1 MYVIIKERNGGLDM
15 KPIHL
20 SIHSKL
26 EDYLESHGYQAPTT
40 IQSSVIPLIREK
52 QNILFISPT
61 GSGKTLSYLIP
72 ILESINPKLEQTQA
86 LVIVPTRELAIQVRD
101 TVRSFEPVTDIQ
113 CSVLFGGS
121 NPKSQK
127 EVLKK
132 HVPILVITPGKACEL
147 IKTKKLKT
155 EHLSYLVFDEADLL
169 TNKERYRDSEDI
181 VSSLSSQPQM
191 IFCSATKTP
200 KLEVFA
206 LNLQLKIIE
215 TEEKKNDNIE
225 QSFYRVEESE
235 KYHRL
240 RQILE
245 KEQIFHALI
254 FVRTKSKATRLAQK
268 LTDDHIPAIAFHHDL
283 DKEKRKKVAQ
293 MISQNKPLLL
303 VTTDI
308 AARGIDITNLPY
320 VIQYDAADSTET
332 YLHRIGRTGRKN
344 KGKSIIFFTEKEEE
358 LKQTIEHK
366 YQVKLKKKKK
376 NDDEKVVKKKKKKKH
391 TKNLGKRNK
400 KK

>member
-1 MYVIIKERNGGLDM
+1 M
-15 KPIHL
+15 
-20 SIHSKL
+20 
-26 EDYLESHGYQAPTT
+26 
-40 IQSSVIPLIREK
+40 IQNK
-52 QNILFISPT
+52 D
-61 GSGKTLSYLIP
+61 SGK
-72 ILESINPKLEQTQA
+72 
-86 LVIVPTRELAIQVRD
+86 
-101 TVRSFEPVTDIQ
+101 
-113 CSVLFGGS
+113 
-121 NPKSQK
+121 
-127 EVLKK
+127 
-132 HVPILVITPGKACEL
+132 
-147 IKTKKLKT
+147 
-155 EHLSYLVFDEADLL
+155 
-169 TNKERYRDSEDI
+169 
-181 VSSLSSQPQM
+181 
-191 IFCSATKTP
+191 
-200 KLEVFA
+200 
-206 LNLQLKIIE
+206 
-215 TEEKKNDNIE
+215 
-225 QSFYRVEESE
+225 ESE

-240 RQILE
+240 RQILK

-376 NDDEKVVKKKKKKKH
+376 KH
-391 TKNLGKRNK
+391 TKNIGKRHK

>member
-15 KPIHL
+15 TKLHL
-20 SIHSKL
+20 SIHPKL
-26 EDYLESHGYQAPTT
+26 ENYLESHGYQTPTP
-40 IQSSVIPLIREK
+40 IQSTVIPLIREK
-52 QNILFISPT
+52 QNVLFISPT
-61 GSGKTLSYLIP
+61 GSGKTLAYLIP
-72 ILESINPKLEQTQA
+72 ILESIDPQIEQTQA
-86 LVIVPTRELAIQVRD
+86 VIIVPTRELAIQVRD
-101 TVRSFEPVTDIQ
+101 TVRSLEPAINIK

-127 EVLKK
+127 EILKK
-132 HVPILVITPGKACEL
+132 HVPVLVITPGKASEL
-147 IKTKKLKT
+147 IKAKKLKL
-155 EHLSYLVFDEADLL
+155 EHLSYFIFDEVDLL
-169 TNKERYRDSEDI
+169 TSKDQYRDFEYI
-181 VSSLSSQPQM
+181 VTSLLPKTQM

-200 KLEVFA
+200 KLEAFA

-215 TEEKKNDNIE
+215 TEEKKNDNIK
-225 QSFYRVEESE
+225 QSFYRVNENE
-235 KYHRL
+235 KYDRL

-245 KEQIFHALI
+245 QEQIFHALI
-254 FVRTKSKATRLAQK
+254 FVRTKSKATKLAQK
-268 LTDDHIPAIAFHHDL
+268 LTSDHIPAIAFHHDL
-283 DKEKRKKVAQ
+283 EKEKRKKVAQ

-320 VIQYDAADSTET
+320 VIQYDAADSAET
-332 YLHRIGRTGRKN
+332 YLHRIGRTGRN
-344 KGKSIIFFTEKEEE
+344 SKGKSIIFFDQKDES

-391 TKNLGKRNK
+391 TKNIGKRHK

>member
-1 MYVIIKERNGGLDM
+1 MTKL
-15 KPIHL
+15 HL
-20 SIHSKL
+20 SIHPKL
-26 EDYLESHGYQAPTT
+26 ENYLESHGYQTPTP
-40 IQSSVIPLIREK
+40 IQSTVIPLIREK
-52 QNILFISPT
+52 QNVLFISPT
-61 GSGKTLSYLIP
+61 GSGKTLAYIIP
-72 ILESINPKLEQTQA
+72 ILESIDPQIDQTQA
-86 LVIVPTRELAIQVRD
+86 VIIVPTRELAIQVRD
-101 TVRSFEPVTDIQ
+101 TVRSLEPAINIK

-127 EVLKK
+127 EILKK
-132 HVPILVITPGKACEL
+132 HVPVLVITPGKASEL
-147 IKTKKLKT
+147 IKAKKLKL
-155 EHLSYLVFDEADLL
+155 EHLSYFIFDEVDLL
-169 TNKERYRDSEDI
+169 TSKDQYRDFEYI
-181 VSSLSSQPQM
+181 VTSLLPKTQM

-200 KLEVFA
+200 KLEAFA

-215 TEEKKNDNIE
+215 TEEKKNDNIK
-225 QSFYRVEESE
+225 QSFYRVNENE
-235 KYHRL
+235 KYDRL

-245 KEQIFHALI
+245 QEQIFHALI
-254 FVRTKSKATRLAQK
+254 FVRTKSKATKLAQK
-268 LTDDHIPAIAFHHDL
+268 LTSDHIPAIAFHHDL
-283 DKEKRKKVAQ
+283 EKEKRKKVAQ

-320 VIQYDAADSTET
+320 VIQYDAADSAET
-332 YLHRIGRTGRKN
+332 YLHRIGRTGRN
-344 KGKSIIFFTEKEEE
+344 SKGKSIIFFDQKDES

-391 TKNLGKRNK
+391 TKNIGKRHK

>member
-15 KPIHL
+15 TKLHL
-20 SIHSKL
+20 SIHPKL
-26 EDYLESHGYQAPTT
+26 ENYLESHGYQTPTP
-40 IQSSVIPLIREK
+40 IQSTVIPLIREK
-52 QNILFISPT
+52 QNVLFISPT
-61 GSGKTLSYLIP
+61 GSGKTLAYLIP
-72 ILESINPKLEQTQA
+72 ILESINPQIDQTQA
-86 LVIVPTRELAIQVRD
+86 VIIVPTRELAIQVRD
-101 TVRSFEPVTDIQ
+101 TVRSLEPAINIK

-127 EVLKK
+127 EILKK
-132 HVPILVITPGKACEL
+132 HVPVLVITPGKASEL
-147 IKTKKLKT
+147 IKAKKLKL
-155 EHLSYLVFDEADLL
+155 EHLSYFIFDEVDLL
-169 TNKERYRDSEDI
+169 TSKDQYRDFEYI
-181 VSSLSSQPQM
+181 VTSLLPKTQM

-200 KLEVFA
+200 KLEAFA

-215 TEEKKNDNIE
+215 TEEKKNDNIK
-225 QSFYRVEESE
+225 QSFYRVNENE
-235 KYHRL
+235 KYDRL

-245 KEQIFHALI
+245 QEQIFHALI
-254 FVRTKSKATRLAQK
+254 FVRTKSKAAKLAQK
-268 LTDDHIPAIAFHHDL
+268 LTSDHIPAIAFHHDL
-283 DKEKRKKVAQ
+283 EKEKRKKVAQ

-320 VIQYDAADSTET
+320 VIQYDAADSAET
-332 YLHRIGRTGRKN
+332 YLHRIGRTGRN
-344 KGKSIIFFTEKEEE
+344 SKGKSIIFFDQKDES

-391 TKNLGKRNK
+391 TKNIGKRHK